1 LSVASEKSETGEKWM
16 ETKAKSME
24 GTLMHYSSTI
34 IDMGIVKEDKSR
46 NERKKIFL
54 KPFTQK

>member
-46 NERKKIFL
+46 NERKKIF
-54 KPFTQK
+54 